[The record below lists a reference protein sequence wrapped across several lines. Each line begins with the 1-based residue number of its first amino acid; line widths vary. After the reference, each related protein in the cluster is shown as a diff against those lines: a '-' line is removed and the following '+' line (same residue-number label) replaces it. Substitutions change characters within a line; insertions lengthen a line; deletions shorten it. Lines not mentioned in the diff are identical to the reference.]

1 MSGPSN
7 FVFTPTI
14 KAPEPALG
22 FGRIP
27 VDRYTGP
34 AFLKL
39 EDDCIW
45 SNTWLLAGA
54 TCVVSCCPK
63 KEVALARDEGA
74 LDISSRKAYP
84 QLSSLGGTIYD
95 GTTLN
100 IEANRF
106 IIDWSTIH

>member
-1 MSGPSN
+1 MSRPSN

-14 KAPEPALG
+14 KAPKPELR
-22 FGRIP
+22 FERIL

-54 TCVVSCCPK
+54 TCLVSCCPK
-63 KEVALARDEGA
+63 KEVALASDEGA

-84 QLSSLGGTIYD
+84 QLSSLAGKIYD
-95 GTTLN
+95 GATLN

-106 IIDWSTIH
+106 IIDWS